1 MTNKTEVKDQIPA
14 NALALLPLMLFL
26 SIFLG
31 SGIYYHLQGTDYA
44 FYQVQAPVAA
54 LPAVLLG
61 VVLGVLILRR
71 SLSASVETLL
81 RGAGHETI
89 MAMCMI
95 YLLAGAFSAVTSA
108 TGGVEA
114 TVALALRF
122 IPESL
127 LLPGLFLVA
136 AFIST
141 AMGTSMGTIAA
152 LTPIA
157 LGIAETA
164 GLPLPLVAG
173 TVLGGAMFGDN
184 LSFISDTTIAAT
196 RSLGCRMRD
205 KFAANFYI
213 ALPAALVALVLLW
226 YAPGGSLTPE
236 PGELQILKVI
246 PYVAIL
252 IMALTGLNVF
262 VVLPVGLVLAG
273 LIGMQTGNDYGLTS
287 LTGDVWTGFTKMQE
301 IFILSIMIGGLGALM
316 KEQGGLAFIVGK
328 VETLIRRFSRNGI
341 NRAIAEGGIACVVAL
356 TNLCTANNTVAI
368 IVSGDVARNLTERN
382 KLPPRHA
389 ASTLDIFS
397 CVIQGVI
404 PYGAQVLLVSSI
416 MELSPLQVVGKVYY
430 CYLLTIAGIVAIV
443 VKSLRCRS

>member
-1 MTNKTEVKDQIPA
+1 MENNTPSNDQASP
-14 NALALLPLMLFL
+14 NALALLPLFLFL
-26 SIFLG
+26 AIFLG
-31 SGIYYHLQGTDYA
+31 CGTYYHLQGADYA
-44 FYQVQAPVAA
+44 FYQVQGPVAA
-54 LPAVLLG
+54 LPALLLA
-61 VVLGVLILRR
+61 VMLSRR
-71 SLSASVETLL
+71 SLNDSVETFL

-114 TVALALRF
+114 TVSLALRM
-122 IPESL
+122 IPENL
-127 LLPGLFLVA
+127 LLPGLFLVG

-152 LTPIA
+152 LAPIA
-157 LGIAETA
+157 LGIVQTA
-164 GLPLPLVAG
+164 GLSLPLVAG

-213 ALPAALVALVLLW
+213 ALPAALVVLVILW
-226 YAPGGSLTPE
+226 FSPSGTAVAAPE
-236 PGELQILKVI
+236 DLQYLKVI

-252 IMALTGLNVF
+252 IMALAGLNVF
-262 VVLPVGLVLAG
+262 AVLPIGILLAG
-273 LIGMQTGNDYGLTS
+273 LIGMLTGDDYGLTA
-287 LTGDVWTGFTKMQE
+287 LAGDVWTGFTKMQE

-316 KEQGGLAFIVGK
+316 KEQGGLAFIVNK
-328 VETLIRRFSRNGI
+328 VEALIRRFSRDGV

-356 TNLCTANNTVAI
+356 TNLCTANNTVSI
-368 IVSGDVARNLTERN
+368 IVSGDVARDLTQRN
-382 KLPPRHA
+382 QVPPRHA

-397 CVIQGVI
+397 CVVQGLI
-404 PYGAQVLLVSSI
+404 PYGAQVLLVSSV
-416 MELSPLQVVGKVYY
+416 MALSPLQVVGKVYY
-430 CYLLTIAGIVAIV
+430 CYLLALAGIVAIV
-443 VKSLRCRS
+443 VKAVRGRN